1 MSDPQDQPVDNSEP
15 SALQQISELRGEF
28 QVFNST
34 LMAFIARFPGDSS
47 AHDTPPHIP
56 QPQPQP
62 QPQSQP
68 PPQPTVP
75 QFHDQFTF
83 SHSRPPTNHHPSASQ
98 QFPHPFPSAAPSVPH
113 SQYAEHQK
121 LPEVW
126 FSGESSQ
133 LGPFLKDIRN
143 FFHLRAVYFPS
154 ETRMIVW
161 VSLHFGFRPFE
172 NQKGQSRS
180 QNWYYSLIVENA
192 RLQGKFSP
200 YADLERLAFL
210 LPALSSWEAFENS
223 LISYFGAKHLAET
236 ARATLDACRQG
247 SMSVEEY
254 NTQFGSLAYLVD
266 MSDGDRVARYINGL
280 NLNVRK
286 QVNGQAWR
294 AARNLKEKMDL
305 VVEGAKDLD
314 MLSRLSDPHSAP
326 SKSKPA
332 PPHQPPLYHHPHS
345 FQRAS
350 DAMDIDVA
358 TTHPNQRPINPFIAL
373 FRRVCM
379 AQRVCFRCLKRTSP
393 PDHTT
398 PSNCPNGR
406 TSFAEKQQ
414 FVERYR
420 SAPPVQVS
428 AALVLPPSSNAEIF
442 PASSTS
448 TPSGDFGY
456 DEVYEDVVNADLAT
470 VKVQLD
476 TSRSGRIMV
485 PVSFQVSPSKSV
497 VASVLVDTGAMANFV
512 NKRFV
517 DENQL
522 LTRLRKTPIR
532 CIGFD
537 GNEGVG
543 GLVTHDWVGRIHVS
557 SVDSAT
563 TIPFPSSFGVT
574 CLGSVDAIFGLP
586 WLDRQTWTASGSSSG
601 GHRFI
606 LGSAEVFVVDAF
618 SLGEELEGKVPVSS
632 ISPVFSLPPQFQ
644 QFADVFRPQDNC
656 TLPPHRS
663 MDISIKLRE
672 GAVPPFGGLY
682 NLSVDEM
689 SQLKDYVDEN
699 LNKGFIRVSS
709 SPAAAPIFFVRVP
722 GKKPRPCVDYRGLN
736 SMTVRDSYPI
746 PILGQLLNQLQG
758 CKFFTKIDLKAAFNL
773 LRVAEGDE
781 WKTAF
786 RTPWGLFE
794 YLVMPFGLSNAPACF
809 QRFIQHVL
817 REFLHISCFVYIDDI
832 LIFSRTREEHTNHVL
847 QILKCLQAHQLFASP
862 KKCSFYAHHVSFLGF
877 VISSDGIRMDPD
889 KLSTV
894 VDWPYPETVCHLRK
908 FLGFTNF
915 YRKFI
920 DRFSEVS
927 APLTELTKN
936 GVDVG
941 QGLKAKECLSSFSH
955 LKSCFT
961 RAPLLQH
968 FDFAKKRVLFVDSSK
983 YALAAVLCQPG
994 VDGVLCPVSFL
1005 SRKLTPRESV
1015 WQVHDQEL
1023 FAVVHAFQEWRAWL
1037 IDTTKPVLVMSD
1049 HANLRYFMDS
1059 QKLSNR
1065 QARWA
1070 AFLVS
1075 FHFVIQHV
1083 SGKAN
1088 PADPATRRPDFVSG
1102 DESNEHHRTLLSGEG
1117 SELRLTDSSSDA
1129 DDDLELAELTISDTP
1144 QDSAPLVSESLAP
1157 PETGIDLTDP
1167 VFCQPTHRL
1176 KQMLTEAYRREPPV
1190 ADVDD
1195 ESPLVFEHGF
1205 WWLKDRIFVPPGL
1218 RPFILQSFHD
1228 DISAGHV
1235 GSLETLQNITRS
1247 LTWPGI
1253 RKDIIQYTKSCLSCQ
1268 RAKHSNQFVVD
1279 HFSKAVHLIPACETW
1294 SAEAFAAC
1302 FLDRFIRYHG
1312 LPNKIVSDRGP
1323 IFVSKFWTEVQRLLC
1338 IKPAPS
1344 TAYHP
1349 RTDGQTE
1356 RTNQTIETF
1365 IRHYISHHQD
1375 DWASMLPLAEIVFN
1389 STVSA
1394 STGYSPFFA
1403 QYAFHPRLNTLADGS
1418 LVPAAHSLVESL
1430 TSIQDELKKYMTHA
1444 KEVQKEYFDKRVR
1457 EAHPFKVGDWVWLLR
1472 RNIASTWP
1480 SPKLDFKKLGPFR
1493 IEAVIG
1499 PVAYRLTLPPEL
1511 KRLHPVFHT
1520 ALLLPF
1526 IDPAI
1531 IPWSQGPIHSSRSHN
1546 FSISR
1551 IRFRRHRINHWIST
1565 TL

>member
-1 MSDPQDQPVDNSEP
+1 
-15 SALQQISELRGEF
+15 
-28 QVFNST
+28 
-34 LMAFIARFPGDSS
+34 
-47 AHDTPPHIP
+47 
-56 QPQPQP
+56 
-62 QPQSQP
+62 
-68 PPQPTVP
+68 
-75 QFHDQFTF
+75 
-83 SHSRPPTNHHPSASQ
+83 
-98 QFPHPFPSAAPSVPH
+98 
-113 SQYAEHQK
+113 
-121 LPEVW
+121 
-126 FSGESSQ
+126 
-133 LGPFLKDIRN
+133 
-143 FFHLRAVYFPS
+143 
-154 ETRMIVW
+154 MIVW
-161 VSLHFGFRPFE
+161 VSLHFGFRPSE
-172 NQKGQSRS
+172 NQRAQSRS
-180 QNWYYSLIVENA
+180 QNWYHSLIVQNA

-200 YADLERLAFL
+200 YADLERLDFV
-210 LPALSSWEAFENS
+210 LPALASYEAFENG
-223 LISYFGAKHLAET
+223 LIAYFGDKFLADT
-236 ARATLDACRQG
+236 ARRTLESCRQG

-254 NTQFGSLAYLVD
+254 NTLFGSLVYLVD
-266 MSDGDRVARYINGL
+266 MSDGDRVLRYIDGL
-280 NLNVRK
+280 NLNIRK
-286 QVNGQAWR
+286 QVNGPIWR
-294 AARNLKEKMDL
+294 AAKTLQGKMDL
-305 VVEGAKDLD
+305 AIEGAKDLD
-314 MLSRLSDPHSAP
+314 ELSQISNPHSAP
-326 SKSKPA
+326 SKPKPTSF
-332 PPHQPPLYHHPHS
+332 HQTPVYHHPHS
-345 FQRAS
+345 AQRAPDS
-350 DAMDIDVA
+350 MDIDA
-358 TTHPNQRPINPFIAL
+358 TTTFPNQRPINPFIAL

-414 FVERYR
+414 FVERYQ
-420 SAPPVQVS
+420 SAPPVPISVAS
-428 AALVLPPSSNAEIF
+428 VLPPVPE
-442 PASSTS
+442 
-448 TPSGDFGY
+448 TPSSSDLPTTAPPVDFGY
-456 DEVYEDVVNADLAT
+456 DGVYDDICEADLAT
-470 VKVQLD
+470 VEVQLD
-476 TSRSGRIMV
+476 TSRAGRIMI

-512 NKRFV
+512 SKRFIE
-517 DENQL
+517 ENQL
-522 LTRLRKTPIR
+522 PTRLRKNPIR

-543 GLVTHDWVGRIHVS
+543 GMVTHDWVGRIHVA
-557 SVDSAT
+557 SVNST
-563 TIPFPSSFGVT
+563 TTVPFPSSFGVT

-586 WLDRQTWTASGSSSG
+586 WLDQQTWTASGSSSG
-601 GHRFI
+601 GHRFV
-606 LGSAEVFVVDAF
+606 LGSTEIFVVDAF
-618 SLGEELEGKVPVSS
+618 SLGEELEGKVPIFSVS
-632 ISPVFSLPPQFQ
+632 PDFSLPPQFQ

-663 MDISIKLRE
+663 MDISIKLRD

-689 SQLKDYVDEN
+689 SQLKDYVDDN
-699 LNKGFIRVSS
+699 LSKGFIRVSS

-786 RTPWGLFE
+786 CTPWGLFE

-832 LIFSRTREEHTNHVL
+832 LIFSRTRDKHTTHVL
-847 QILKCLQAHQLFASP
+847 QILKCLQDHQLFASP
-862 KKCSFYAHHVSFLGF
+862 EKCSFYAHHVSFLGF
-877 VISSDGIRMDPD
+877 VISSEGIRMDPD

-936 GVDVG
+936 GADID
-941 QGLKAKECLSSFSH
+941 QGLKTKECLSSFSH

-983 YALAAVLCQPG
+983 YALTAVLCQPG
-994 VDGVLCPVSFL
+994 DDGVLRPVSFL

-1037 IDTTKPVLVMSD
+1037 IDTTEPVLVMSD

-1059 QKLSNR
+1059 QKLSDR

-1102 DESNEHHRTLLSGEG
+1102 DESNEHHRTLLSQEG
-1117 SELRLTDSSSDA
+1117 PGFCLTDSSLDKEEELDLA
-1129 DDDLELAELTISDTP
+1129 DIEIPIAP
-1144 QDSAPLVSESLAP
+1144 QDSTSLVSDSP
-1157 PETGIDLTDP
+1157 SPQDPVIDLTDP

-1176 KQMLTEAYRREPPV
+1176 RQLLTEAYCREPPV
-1190 ADVDD
+1190 AEDDD
-1195 ESPLVFEHGF
+1195 ESPLLFKHGF
-1205 WWLKDRIFVPPGL
+1205 WWLKDRIFVPPSL
-1218 RPFILQSFHD
+1218 RPLILQAFHD

-1235 GSLETLQNITRS
+1235 GSLKTLQNITRS

-1253 RKDIIQYTKSCLSCQ
+1253 RKDVIQYTKSCLSCQ
-1268 RAKHSNQFVVD
+1268 RAKHSNQRPPGLMIPLSIPDRPWSIIGVDFIVKLPISSSFDSILVIVD

-1323 IFVSKFWTEVQRLLC
+1323 IFVSKFWTEVQRLLR

-1365 IRHYISHHQD
+1365 IRHYISHRQD

-1394 STGYSPFFA
+1394 STGYSPFFS
-1403 QYAFHPRLNTLADGS
+1403 QYAFHP
-1418 LVPAAHSLVESL
+1418 
-1430 TSIQDELKKYMTHA
+1430 
-1444 KEVQKEYFDKRVR
+1444 
-1457 EAHPFKVGDWVWLLR
+1457 
-1472 RNIASTWP
+1472 
-1480 SPKLDFKKLGPFR
+1480 
-1493 IEAVIG
+1493 
-1499 PVAYRLTLPPEL
+1499 
-1511 KRLHPVFHT
+1511 
-1520 ALLLPF
+1520 
-1526 IDPAI
+1526 
-1531 IPWSQGPIHSSRSHN
+1531 
-1546 FSISR
+1546 
-1551 IRFRRHRINHWIST
+1551 
-1565 TL
+1565 